1 MLQIV
6 VQCISPYQKV
16 LMNHF
21 FGAEI
26 DEIDSPLKSPN
37 PRTFF
42 LRGFFQQTLENAVPL
57 KKFVFLRW
65 MSAVSGV
72 YNNGCPTTPKIG
84 GLWREPGVWCGRF
97 SRANLW
103 K

>member
-42 LRGFFQQTLENAVPL
+42 LRGFFQQTLENAV
-57 KKFVFLRW
+57 V
-65 MSAVSGV
+65 
-72 YNNGCPTTPKIG
+72 
-84 GLWREPGVWCGRF
+84 
-97 SRANLW
+97 
-103 K
+103 

>member
-6 VQCISPYQKV
+6 VQCISPYQNI
-16 LMNHF
+16 LMNYF

-42 LRGFFQQTLENAVPL
+42 LRGFFQQTLENAV
-57 KKFVFLRW
+57 
-65 MSAVSGV
+65 AG
-72 YNNGCPTTPKIG
+72 
-84 GLWREPGVWCGRF
+84 
-97 SRANLW
+97 
-103 K
+103 

>member
-42 LRGFFQQTLENAVPL
+42 LRGFFQQTLENAVRSP
-57 KKFVFLRW
+57 
-65 MSAVSGV
+65 A
-72 YNNGCPTTPKIG
+72 TT
-84 GLWREPGVWCGRF
+84 
-97 SRANLW
+97 N
-103 K
+103 